1 MAKMRKNSYTLSLTA
16 SQTLAYILRSVSE
29 GNNENQ
35 IADRF
40 DGDTE
45 LVKTWVDALKRI
57 HFLVKNY
64 FDELIITP
72 DGADHLQKYNSYR

>member
-1 MAKMRKNSYTLSLTA
+1 MSKMRRNSYTLSLTA

-29 GNNENQ
+29 GKNENQ

-40 DGDTE
+40 NGDAE
-45 LVKTWVDALKRI
+45 LVRIWVDALKRI
-57 HFLVKNY
+57 HYLVKNY

-72 DGADHLQKYNSYR
+72 DGVDHLQKFNSHR